1 MNYRL
6 MFIMILGAVLL
17 VLAGCAGVGSTA
29 SGGQPAPSAQASTAP
44 SQAQVVQVTIS
55 DSGITAD
62 PSTFSAGMPYH
73 FVVTNTGQ
81 VTYQFLMGRGG
92 WGCCHMP
99 MGWRHQMTV
108 YLSSP
113 IAPGETK
120 TFDYTLPASAVGP
133 SFGFGCYQQGE
144 QAGMWYPVTVQPGP

>member
-1 MNYRL
+1 MNYRR
-6 MFIMILGAVLL
+6 MFVLILGAVLL

-29 SGGQPAPSAQASTAP
+29 PGGQPAPSAQASTAP
-44 SQAQVVQVTIS
+44 SQAQVVHVTIS
-55 DSGITAD
+55 DGGITAD
-62 PSTFSAGMPYH
+62 PSTFSAGTPYH

-81 VTYQFLMGRGG
+81 VTYHFMMGRGG

-99 MGWRHQMTV
+99 MGWRHQMTP
-108 YLSSP
+108 YLSSQ

-120 TFDYTLPASAVGP
+120 TFDYTLPTSAVGP

-144 QAGMWYPVTVQPGP
+144 QAGMWYPATVQPGP